1 MYVISILFSKH
12 HWEGREWSLQ
22 TKLVIML
29 ASTNSLYC
37 MIRAGGW
44 IRREREGNPW
54 RRSVQ
59 FIPRVSGY
67 RNEDFLIRRRVRA
80 HLPPRLARPRQS
92 QQDNRHP
99 CVHVFPQPAPL
110 PQDPPVRL
118 KCTEEPATS
127 RWSSAKT
134 HSSVSDVF
142 NHTQI
147 QVDIV
152 FNHVTQ
158 ELLFK

>member
-1 MYVISILFSKH
+1 
-12 HWEGREWSLQ
+12 
-22 TKLVIML
+22 ML
-29 ASTNSLYC
+29 ASTKSLHC
-37 MIRAGGW
+37 VIRTGGW

-54 RRSVQ
+54 RWSVQ

-67 RNEDFLIRRRVRA
+67 RREDFLIRRRVRA
-80 HLPPRLARPRQS
+80 HLPARLAHPRQS

-99 CVHVFPQPAPL
+99 CVHIIPQPAPL

-118 KCTEEPATS
+118 KRTEEPATS

-134 HSSVSDVF
+134 LSSVSDVF
-142 NHTQI
+142 NHTKI

-152 FNHVTQ
+152 FSQVTRRNCCLSNPVYHV
-158 ELLFK
+158 EDKNPNNI

>member
-99 CVHVFPQPAPL
+99 RVHVFPQPAPL

-118 KCTEEPATS
+118 SLKCTEEPLPPDEALQ
-127 RWSSAKT
+127 KHT
-134 HSSVSDVF
+134 HLSLMF
-142 NHTQI
+142 LITHKY
-147 QVDIV
+147 
-152 FNHVTQ
+152 NHVTQ